1 MSPCDFWEMDIAE
14 INKFIEV
21 KQNRE
26 TQELKLRAYFDHTLA
41 KLVAYSFN
49 SPKEMPSLAM
59 AYSSIFEQEA
69 EEEEWRVFKARFER
83 YAAHK
88 NQVMREGEKNGS
100 DS

>member
-1 MSPCDFWEMDIAE
+1 MDIAE

-26 TQELKLRAYFDHTLA
+26 IQELKLKAYFDHTLA
-41 KLVAYSFN
+41 KLIGYSFN
-49 SPKEMPSLAM
+49 APNKMPSLCE
-59 AYSSIFEQEA
+59 AYTPIFGQEA
-69 EEEEWRVFKARFER
+69 KEEEKWRVFKARFER

-88 NQVMREGEKNGS
+88 NQAMREGVNNGS